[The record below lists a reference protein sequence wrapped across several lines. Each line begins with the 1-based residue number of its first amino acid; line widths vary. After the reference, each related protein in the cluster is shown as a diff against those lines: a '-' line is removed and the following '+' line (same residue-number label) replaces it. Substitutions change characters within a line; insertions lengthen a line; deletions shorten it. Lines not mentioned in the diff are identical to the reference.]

1 MLENRTELEVDARLE
16 NIPKIIDFVVSWMQ
30 NLKLDDSIPAVE
42 TSVDEACTNIINHAY
57 SEGGGIISITC
68 EMRDNELIITIG
80 DTGKPFDP
88 SSVLPP
94 DLEADLDARRIGG
107 LGIYLMRKLMDDV
120 SYSFDAEEGNTLI
133 MRKILTSEKPKGLE

>member
-1 MLENRTELEVDARLE
+1 VLGNRTELEVEARLE
-16 NIPKIIDFVVSWMQ
+16 NISKIIDFVVSWMQ
-30 NLKLDDSIPAVE
+30 NLKLDDSIPAIE
-42 TSVDEACTNIINHAY
+42 TSVDEACTNIIKHAY
-57 SEGGGIISITC
+57 SEGDGIISITC
-68 EMRDNELIITIG
+68 ETQDNELIITIR

-120 SYSFDAEEGNTLI
+120 SYSFDAKEGNTLI
-133 MRKILTSEKPKGLE
+133 MRKILTGEKPER